1 MTYWQR
7 SARQTSQK
15 VPTTAL
21 VPAYRRRRAA
31 RLEPLAAPP
40 RLPPRAPAR
49 DAASRAGMSA
59 PACAPPLIPPFRFA
73 AVEHGVLRGAHP
85 TLKNYRFLRRLRLRT
100 VVSLNAEPAPAE
112 DLVGFCA
119 AEGVDLLVRRAAKYD
134 DGEVLSM
141 AEPLVAEVLAVLLDP
156 ARHPVFIHCRDGG
169 HNTGLVIMCLRR
181 LQHWTNEAI
190 HGEHRRYTKGGEI
203 HYQEEQFVEAFS
215 GPVTIPHPIPPWL
228 WGGSRIR
235 SHPSVKIHY
244 VPLPSRPSPAQ
255 PQHPPSSAPVGGR
268 PPRLRAAAWAS
279 AAPSPASDAPYWA
292 SRTSLRVQGSNP
304 PPSPTTSVAP
314 GTGAGGEGAAA
325 VSLLAGDFG
334 DGSSGGTAGSGA
346 AGSGSVGGSS
356 GNGSRYQ
363 LPASAAAL
371 AGAALSSE
379 WERGRGGV
387 GGGESEAADAV
398 SRGGGGSPAE
408 SLDGTD
414 DYQSWPGVTAAT
426 PYSLQLA
433 GLALAGL
440 ELAPQLSSTK
450 SAASTRSSFAAGN
463 KSTTPSAAGNGARPS
478 DR

>member
-1 MTYWQR
+1 MVSWQ
-7 SARQTSQK
+7 
-15 VPTTAL
+15 TAPGEGR
-21 VPAYRRRRAA
+21 PAC
-31 RLEPLAAPP
+31 
-40 RLPPRAPAR
+40 LPPPARAR

-119 AEGVDLLVRRAAKYD
+119 AEGVELLVRRAAKYD
-134 DGEVLSM
+134 DGDVLSM
-141 AEPLVAEVLAVLLDP
+141 AESLVAEVLAVLLDP

-203 HYQEEQFVEAFS
+203 HYQEQQFVEAFS
-215 GPVTIPHPIPPWL
+215 GPVSIPHPIPPWL
-228 WGGSRIR
+228 WGGLPIR
-235 SHPSVKIHY
+235 SHPCVKIQY
-244 VPLPSRPSPAQ
+244 APRPSPPSPAQ
-255 PQHPPSSAPVGGR
+255 ASPPSSSATAGSHPRRPGTAP
-268 PPRLRAAAWAS
+268 WAS
-279 AAPSPASDAPYWA
+279 WASSPASSALYPTPRPSLWMQASHFPAAPTA
-292 SRTSLRVQGSNP
+292 
-304 PPSPTTSVAP
+304 SVASVTGAAAEGSSVASLFTGNVSGGGP
-314 GTGAGGEGAAA
+314 AAAARIGAGG
-325 VSLLAGDFG
+325 FG
-334 DGSSGGTAGSGA
+334 SASGGSSSGGR
-346 AGSGSVGGSS
+346 
-356 GNGSRYQ
+356 RYQ

-371 AGAALSSE
+371 AAAALTPE

-387 GGGESEAADAV
+387 GGGDSEAADVV
-398 SRGGGGSPAE
+398 SRAGGGSPAV
-408 SLDGTD
+408 SFDGTD
-414 DYQSWPGVTAAT
+414 DYQSWPGVTAST

-440 ELAPQLSSTK
+440 ELAPHMPSTK
-450 SAASTRSSFAAGN
+450 AAAAARTAVAGGEKVTMASADGSGS
-463 KSTTPSAAGNGARPS
+463 RPS